1 MQAGKWA
8 VMYLYVGRIDFSIG
22 FWNCSDVVFCLLH
35 IIIFSKFIDYTICI
49 LMELWRHYGFYWV
62 SWRVSLV
69 EQKLLLSFQCT
80 NVKSQFFVGFVIL
93 LLLAI
98 PVLFLIYTALYV
110 LIRFTAANYPYRSP
124 NLSWFHIL
132 IILVFCTQINYQNL
146 FMSWVSFVNLI

>member
-1 MQAGKWA
+1 MFVDFVLPNPVLICKTGKWA

-49 LMELWRHYGFYWV
+49 LMELWLHYGCSWCFLDNWYHTWV
-62 SWRVSLV
+62 TWRVSLV

-80 NVKSQFFVGFVIL
+80 NVKIQFFVFL

-98 PVLFLIYTALYV
+98 PVLFLIY
-110 LIRFTAANYPYRSP
+110 
-124 NLSWFHIL
+124 IL
-132 IILVFCTQINYQNL
+132 KMYKDK
-146 FMSWVSFVNLI
+146 W